1 MKGRNE
7 MSGQSKR
14 LTFVVTPEIEAQMRN
29 MKKEMYFDRTQSDMI
44 RDLVAAGV
52 RSCKTG
58 RETGSAERKN
68 G

>member
-1 MKGRNE
+1 

-14 LTFVVTPEIEAQMRN
+14 LTFVVTPEIEAQMRS

-52 RSCKTG
+52 RFSKAG
-58 RETGSAERKN
+58 RETGSTERKN
-68 G
+68 A

>member
-1 MKGRNE
+1 

-14 LTFVVTPEIEAQMRN
+14 LTFVVTPEIEAQMKS

-52 RSCKTG
+52 RSCKAG
-58 RETGSAERKN
+58 RETGSTERKN
-68 G
+68 A